1 MPQLDVTTFPSQLFW
16 LGVSFVVLYLVLS
29 YLAVPKIVRILGIRE
44 ETIEEKINTASTY
57 REEAESLL
65 NEYETSLA
73 VARAEAREHTQNI
86 SQKISRDIAK
96 KKKNFLNKLTN
107 RSHRE
112 EQNFYRT
119 YLETPIEV
127 NRLAAEIASL
137 ILEKATGVSYNPKEL
152 LRNRE
157 KI

>member
-16 LGVSFVVLYLVLS
+16 LGVSFIVLYLVLS
-29 YLAVPKIVRILGIRE
+29 YMAVPKIVRILGIRE

-65 NEYETSLA
+65 NEYETALA
-73 VARAEAREHTQNI
+73 VAKAEAQEHTQTI

-96 KKKNFLNKLTN
+96 KKKNFLSKLTN
-107 RSHRE
+107 RLHRE
-112 EQNFYRT
+112 EQSFYRT
-119 YLETPIEV
+119 HMETPLEMDK
-127 NRLAAEIASL
+127 LAAEIASL
-137 ILEKATGVSYNPKEL
+137 ILEKVTGTSYSPKKL
-152 LRNRE
+152 LKNRE